1 MPLPHEL
8 PALKGITIQPSNW
21 PEWEQQRTTT
31 EAYARRPPP
40 GVTLSPTDNN
50 TSRSTAP
57 AATAALDTMPSGAYP
72 SRLPSPPNKD
82 MLQAPSYGST
92 PYPPRD
98 PYDRRTQP
106 YAQPQI
112 YGTDRYPA
120 HYDSR
125 QPARPASAYP
135 ASDTSSTYPIVVT
148 PTEPWYTSRRERS
161 PPPRDSA
168 ASGYLQTPYQYYPR
182 DRYAETSP
190 SYMPYGQPVE
200 YRSPDLRSYE
210 PIDTK
215 PNSALLQPSM
225 ARLPLTPNSATSATH
240 ELPGTGPSPKLSIN
254 SNLLN
259 PPENGGLPAG
269 PGLTLPPLRLTLDD
283 GSINGRKSPNGD
295 AMPSEDVRQLDG
307 LGRKAY

>member
-40 GVTLSPTDNN
+40 GVTLSPTNNNQTSTVPATTAVPDN
-50 TSRSTAP
+50 T
-57 AATAALDTMPSGAYP
+57 
-72 SRLPSPPNKD
+72 RLPSPPSRE
-82 MLQAPSYGST
+82 MLQTPAYANAPYL
-92 PYPPRD
+92 PRD
-98 PYDRRTQP
+98 PYDRRAQP
-106 YAQPQI
+106 YPQPQA
-112 YGTDRYPA
+112 YGSDRYPG

-125 QPARPASAYP
+125 QHARPAYP
-135 ASDTSSTYPIVVT
+135 ASDASSTYPTVIT
-148 PTEPWYTSRRERS
+148 PSEPWYNARRERS
-161 PPPRDSA
+161 PPPRDSTG
-168 ASGYLQTPYQYYPR
+168 SGYLQAPYQYYPR

-225 ARLPLTPNSATSATH
+225 ARLPLTPNSATSTTH
-240 ELPGTGPSPKLSIN
+240 ELPKMGPSPKLSISN
-254 SNLLN
+254 NLLN
-259 PPENGGLPAG
+259 PPEPGSLTAG
-269 PGLTLPPLRLTLDD
+269 PGLTLPPLRMTFDD

-295 AMPSEDVRQLDG
+295 TMPSEDVRQLDG

>member
-40 GVTLSPTDNN
+40 GVTLSPIDTK
-50 TSRSTAP
+50 TSPLAP
-57 AATAALDTMPSGAYP
+57 ATTATMDKTAGHTFP
-72 SRLPSPPNKD
+72 SRLPSPPEMPPN
-82 MLQAPSYGST
+82 PSYANAQ
-92 PYPPRD
+92 YLPRD
-98 PYDRRTQP
+98 PYDRRPQP
-106 YAQPQI
+106 YGQPQI
-112 YGTDRYPA
+112 YGNDRYPA
-120 HYDSR
+120 YYDSR
-125 QPARPASAYP
+125 QPARPSYP
-135 ASDTSSTYPIVVT
+135 GSDSSSSYPTIVT
-148 PTEPWYTSRRERS
+148 PSEPWYNSRRERS

-182 DRYAETSP
+182 DRYAENSP

-215 PNSALLQPSM
+215 PNSALLQPSIG
-225 ARLPLTPNSATSATH
+225 RLPLTPNSATSGTH

-254 SNLLN
+254 NSLLN
-259 PPENGGLPAG
+259 PTENSGLPAG
-269 PGLTLPPLRLTLDD
+269 PGLTLPPLRMTLDD
-283 GSINGRKSPNGD
+283 TSINGRKSPNGEVL
-295 AMPSEDVRQLDG
+295 PSEDARQLDG

>member
-40 GVTLSPTDNN
+40 GVTLSPTHGNGSSSAQA
-50 TSRSTAP
+50 T
-57 AATAALDTMPSGAYP
+57 TAAMDSASGSSYP
-72 SRLPSPPNKD
+72 ARLPSPPGRD
-82 MLQAPSYGST
+82 MLQNPSYANQ
-92 PYPPRD
+92 PYIRE
-98 PYDRRTQP
+98 PYDRRAQA
-106 YAQPQI
+106 YAQPQT
-112 YGTDRYPA
+112 YGSDRYPA
-120 HYDSR
+120 YYDTR
-125 QPARPASAYP
+125 QPPRPAYP
-135 ASDTSSTYPIVVT
+135 ASEAPSAYPTVIT
-148 PTEPWYTSRRERS
+148 PAEPWYGSRRERS
-161 PPPRDSA
+161 PPPRDPAS
-168 ASGYLQTPYQYYPR
+168 SGYLQTPYPYHPR
-182 DRYAETSP
+182 DRYPENSP

-215 PNSALLQPSM
+215 PNSALLQPNV
-225 ARLPLTPNSATSATH
+225 APRLPLTPNSATFMTQ

-259 PPENGGLPAG
+259 PPEHGGLPAG
-269 PGLTLPPLRLTLDD
+269 PGLTLPPLRMTLDD
-283 GSINGRKSPNGD
+283 GSINGRKSPNGEVL
-295 AMPSEDVRQLDG
+295 PSEDARQLDG